1 MQRRC
6 SSIVG
11 LIVATRKGE
20 SPGNLAIF
28 GVENL
33 WIVEEY
39 MIDIYIYIWKGEI
52 RVTISSRFLNNLSI
66 VVSSEIFSNI

>member
-33 WIVEEY
+33 WIVEGY
-39 MIDIYIYIWKGEI
+39 MIDIYIYGKGKFE
-52 RVTISSRFLNNLSI
+52 LLSLRD
-66 VVSSEIFSNI
+66 F